1 MTPNSTSIISR
12 KKNSTAQQNRNTPAR
27 NIMILFMLYFIFF
40 MPVFNMAQD
49 VLVGLTSNGGPEGQ
63 GTAFSIKNNGSNY
76 SIIKSFADWGKN
88 PVGDLVKGN
97 DGNYYGMT
105 PDGGAY
111 NYGTIFMMT
120 PTVILLS

>member
-1 MTPNSTSIISR
+1 MTPNFTFDFR
-12 KKNSTAQQNRNTPAR
+12 KENSAAQQNRNTPAR
-27 NIMILFMLYFIFF
+27 NIMILFMLFFIFF

-97 DGNYYGMT
+97 DGNYVDIYLAR
-105 PDGGAY
+105 DG
-111 NYGTIFMMT
+111 NNNLVL
-120 PTVILLS
+120 PVPR